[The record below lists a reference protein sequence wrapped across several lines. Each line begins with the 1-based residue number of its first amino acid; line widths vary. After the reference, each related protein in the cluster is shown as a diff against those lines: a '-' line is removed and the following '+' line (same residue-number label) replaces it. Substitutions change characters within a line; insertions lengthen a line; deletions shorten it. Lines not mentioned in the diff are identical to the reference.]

1 MLPHNLNAKLNVE
14 VNSQSQGKHTVRRK
28 RATTSRIFFAPVLAA
43 NLPLLSEAG
52 GAKINFAHQQSK
64 KKKLPSYPILTMCR
78 KELSE
83 VLPSEMELP
92 MVEEDIQK
100 GQWSISWDI

>member
-1 MLPHNLNAKLNVE
+1 MWKSTVSLRANILQEENAQLPLAF
-14 VNSQSQGKHTVRRK
+14 
-28 RATTSRIFFAPVLAA
+28 FFAPVLAA

-52 GAKINFAHQQSK
+52 GAKINFSHQQSK